1 MAVKGRDE
9 PLVVY
14 EIVGHAGQLEPER
27 VHMLTR
33 YQSGL
38 DLYRAR
44 HWREAQEVFRDIQA
58 MAPDDGPS
66 AVYLRRSSEFCSDPP
81 PTEWNGVYVAKSK

>member
-1 MAVKGRDE
+1 MAVKGRDV

-14 EIVGHAGQLEPER
+14 EVVGRAGQLDPER
-27 VHMLTR
+27 VEMLTR

-44 HWREAQEVFRDIQA
+44 RWREAQEVFRDIQA
-58 MAPDDGPS
+58 VAPDDGPS
-66 AVYLRRSSEFCSDPP
+66 AVYLRRSAEFCSDPP
-81 PTEWNGVYVAKSK
+81 PADWNGVYVAKTK